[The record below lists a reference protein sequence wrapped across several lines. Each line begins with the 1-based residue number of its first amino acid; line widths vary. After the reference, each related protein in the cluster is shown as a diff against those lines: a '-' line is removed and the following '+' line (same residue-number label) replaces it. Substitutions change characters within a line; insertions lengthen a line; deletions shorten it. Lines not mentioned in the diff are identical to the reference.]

1 MKTLLTLIKKYWKLI
16 TGSILTLFGI
26 GLLASKQ
33 TDAKV
38 EAIDREIEHNNNAID
53 KIDTEIIAVEKEKT
67 KVIKTIVTKKARVK
81 KLETEKQNVPKVDRT
96 VAEAKQNIIKKTQR
110 KK

>member
-1 MKTLLTLIKKYWKLI
+1 MKTLLTIIKKYWKLI

-33 TDAKV
+33 TEAKV
-38 EAIDREIEHNNNAID
+38 DTIDREIEHNNDVID
-53 KIDTEIIAVEKEKT
+53 KIDTDIIAVEKEKT
-67 KVIKTIVTKKARVK
+67 KVIKTIVTKKAQVK
-81 KLETEKQNVPKVDRT
+81 KLETEKTNVPKKYKT

-110 KK
+110 TK

>member
-26 GLLASKQ
+26 GLLVSRQ
-33 TDAKV
+33 TETKV
-38 EAIDREIEHNNNAID
+38 DVIDREIEHNNDAID
-53 KIDTEIIAVEKEKT
+53 KIDIELVEIEKT
-67 KVIKTIVTKKARVK
+67 KTKVVKNIATKKAHVN
-81 KLETEKQNVPKVDRT
+81 KLETAKTNVPKTYKT

-110 KK
+110 NK

>member
-1 MKTLLTLIKKYWKLI
+1 MTLIKKYWKLI

-33 TDAKV
+33 TETKV
-38 EAIDREIEHNNNAID
+38 DVIDREIEHNNNAID
-53 KIDTEIIAVEKEKT
+53 KIDTEVEAIEKT
-67 KVIKTIVTKKARVK
+67 KTKVVKNIAAKKVQVK
-81 KLETEKQNVPKVDRT
+81 KLETEKINVPKSYKT

-110 KK
+110 NK

>member
-16 TGSILTLFGI
+16 TGAILTLFGI

-33 TDAKV
+33 TNANVD
-38 EAIDREIEHNNNAID
+38 AIDHEIKHNNDAID
-53 KIDTEIIAVEKEKT
+53 KIDTDIVAIRKTKT
-67 KVIKTIVTKKARVK
+67 KVIKNIATKKDQVK
-81 KLETEKQNVPKVDRT
+81 KLESEKANVPKSYKT

-110 KK
+110 TK

>member
-33 TDAKV
+33 TETKV
-38 EAIDREIEHNNNAID
+38 DVVDREIEHNNDAID
-53 KIDTEIIAVEKEKT
+53 KIDTEIAVIEKEKT
-67 KVIKTIVTKKARVK
+67 KLVKTISTKKAQVK
-81 KLETEKQNVPKVDRT
+81 KLETAKTNVPKTSRT
-96 VAEAKQNIIKKTQR
+96 VTEAKQNIIKKTQR
-110 KK
+110 NK